1 MYDFWLKTFM
11 SFKRKLK
18 EMLPSDAS
26 FIDSMDEKFI
36 KRRLKKLKPNPDMS
50 LELKLDH
57 KKT

>member
-1 MYDFWLKTFM
+1 M